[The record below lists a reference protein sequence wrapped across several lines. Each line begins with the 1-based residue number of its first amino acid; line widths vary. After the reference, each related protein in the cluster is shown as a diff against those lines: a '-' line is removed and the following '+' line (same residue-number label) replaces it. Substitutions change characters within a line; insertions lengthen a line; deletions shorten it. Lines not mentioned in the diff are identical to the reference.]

1 MNKII
6 EHQNDQTILDKLSA
20 QSNLYKA
27 AKRWKVLR
35 LSLCVILIVAL
46 AVVRVFNPDIS
57 WIGIALT
64 SLTFVSIIIGP
75 VFDYLIAKRRN
86 LAARIQQLLETELYG
101 MEWNHHLLGSIPSYE
116 DVYDH
121 KSSKIPHRLHDWF
134 KVGIGDIQDTNT
146 AILLCQRDCLKY
158 DSYLR
163 RRYFQLCIIVAIVF
177 SVCIIVCGAIR
188 QSDWVAFI
196 TFSLIPMTPT
206 ARWLL
211 SVIMDEKNDKK
222 ARESLES
229 MVNQE
234 MKNALSGRPVHKTI
248 IIQIQDLMFTHRN
261 AGYLVPEWLYK
272 LFRKRL
278 EARSAYSVN
287 EFLEKYKEVQKRI
300 QPPCGGRV

>member
-20 QSNLYKA
+20 QRNLYKT
-27 AKRWKVLR
+27 AKGWKVLR
-35 LSLCVILIVAL
+35 FVLCVILIVAL
-46 AVVRVFNPDIS
+46 ALLRVFNPDLS
-57 WIGIALT
+57 WVGITLT

-75 VFDYLIAKRRN
+75 VLDYLISRERN

-101 MEWNHHLLGSIPSYE
+101 LDWNHHLWGSKPSYE

-121 KSSKIPHRLHDWF
+121 TSSKIPPHLHNWF
-134 KVGIGDIQDTNT
+134 KVGIGDIQDNNT
-146 AILLCQRDCLKY
+146 AILICQRDCLKY

-163 RRYFQLCIIVAIVF
+163 RRYYQLCVTIAIIF
-177 SVCIIVCGAIR
+177 SVSIIVCGAIK
-188 QSDWVAFI
+188 QNDWISFI

-211 SVIMDEKNDKK
+211 SVVMDEKNDKK

-229 MVNQE
+229 MVNHE
-234 MKNALSGRPVHKTI
+234 MKNALSGRPVHKTV
-248 IIQIQDLMFTHRN
+248 IIQIQELMFTHRN
-261 AGYLVPEWLYK
+261 AGYLIPEWLYC

-278 EARSAYSVN
+278 EARSSYSVN
-287 EFLEKYKEVQKRI
+287 EFLAKYKDIQK
-300 QPPCGGRV
+300 

>member
-20 QSNLYKA
+20 QRNLYKA
-27 AKRWKVLR
+27 AKRWKALR
-35 LSLCVILIVAL
+35 LVLCVILIVVL
-46 AVVRVFNPDIS
+46 AMVRVFSPDIS
-57 WIGIALT
+57 WVGIALT
-64 SLTFVSIIIGP
+64 SLTFVSLLIGP
-75 VFDYLIAKRRN
+75 VLDYIISNKRN

-101 MEWNHHLLGSIPSYE
+101 LDWNHHLWGSKPSYE
-116 DVYDH
+116 NVYDH
-121 KSSKIPHRLHDWF
+121 KSSKIPPRLHDWF
-134 KVGIGDIQDTNT
+134 KVGIGDIQDINT

-188 QSDWVAFI
+188 QNDWVAFI

-211 SVIMDEKNDKK
+211 SVILDEKNDKK

-234 MKNALSGRPVHKTI
+234 MKNALSGPPVHKTV
-248 IIQIQDLMFTHRN
+248 IIQIQELLFTHRN

-272 LFRKRL
+272 LFRKKL
-278 EARSAYSVN
+278 EARSAYSID
-287 EFLEKYKEVQKRI
+287 EFLAKYKEVQK
-300 QPPCGGRV
+300 